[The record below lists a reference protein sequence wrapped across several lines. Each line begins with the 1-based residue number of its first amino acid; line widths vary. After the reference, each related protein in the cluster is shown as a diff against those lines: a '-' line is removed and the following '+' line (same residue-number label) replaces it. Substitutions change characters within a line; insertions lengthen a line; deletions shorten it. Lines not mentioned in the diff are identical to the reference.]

1 MTCQMQLCV
10 FILII
15 CFLENSYVIYA
26 AFMQISVFIA
36 VERIDFYAY
45 NLKVLACLLAGFADV
60 MHVAHLAAFAGKN
73 KDFLLAGSGD
83 SLHFGSNLLAAQ
95 AGALN
100 FIVTIE
106 AAVDAVIFAVVGDIQ
121 RRKKVTLLPK

>member
-45 NLKVLACLLAGFADV
+45 NLKVLACLLAGLANV
-60 MHVAHLAAFAGKN
+60 MHVTHLAAFAGKN
-73 KDFLLAGSGD
+73 EDFLLAGSGD
-83 SLHFGSNLLAAQ
+83 GLHFGGNLLTAQ

-100 FIVTIE
+100 FVMAVE
-106 AAVDAVIFAVVGDIQ
+106 ATVNADISQ
-121 RRKKVTLLPK
+121 

>member
-1 MTCQMQLCV
+1 M
-10 FILII
+10 FPG
-15 CFLENSYVIYA
+15 NSYVIYA

-45 NLKVLACLLAGFADV
+45 NLKVLACLLAGLADV
-60 MHVAHLAAFAGKN
+60 MHVTHFAAFTGEN
-73 KDFLLAGSGD
+73 ENFLLAGSGD

-100 FIVTIE
+100 FIMAVE
-106 AAVDAVIFAVVGDIQ
+106 AAVNAVISQ
-121 RRKKVTLLPK
+121 

>member
-36 VERIDFYAY
+36 VERIDFYAH
-45 NLKVLACLLAGFADV
+45 NLKVLACLLAGLANV
-60 MHVAHLAAFAGKN
+60 MHVTHFAAFAGEN
-73 KDFLLAGSGD
+73 ENFLLAGSGD
-83 SLHFGSNLLAAQ
+83 SLHFGSNLLAVQ

-100 FIVTIE
+100 FIMAVE
-106 AAVDAVIFAVVGDIQ
+106 AAVNAVIFAVVGYI
-121 RRKKVTLLPK
+121 